1 MGGIMRKNHIIGGLT
16 IFSAGLFLLYFFSP
30 YVVEL
35 IKGATQPTLILIGL
49 LAMAAAIFG
58 NKEFKKINMIVSAIF
73 LVLGLY
79 GFYDEYYAVLD
90 FFYGLTPPLLVV
102 AGLVSIFHGIK
113 KLT

>member
-1 MGGIMRKNHIIGGLT
+1 MRKNHIIGGLT
-16 IFSAGLFLLYFFSP
+16 TFSAGLFLLYFFSP

-35 IKGATQPTLILIGL
+35 IKGATQPTLVLIGL
-49 LAMAAAIFG
+49 LAMAAALFG
-58 NKEFKKINMIVSAIF
+58 NKEFKKINMMVSAIF

-79 GFYDEYYAVLD
+79 GLYDEYYAVVD
-90 FFYGLTPPLLVV
+90 FFYGLIPPLLVV